1 MLGKIGREYQDE
13 KREVDRGPEALISS
27 EITKKSQGF

>member
-1 MLGKIGREYQDE
+1 MLGKMSRGYQNE

-27 EITKKSQGF
+27 EMTKKSQGF